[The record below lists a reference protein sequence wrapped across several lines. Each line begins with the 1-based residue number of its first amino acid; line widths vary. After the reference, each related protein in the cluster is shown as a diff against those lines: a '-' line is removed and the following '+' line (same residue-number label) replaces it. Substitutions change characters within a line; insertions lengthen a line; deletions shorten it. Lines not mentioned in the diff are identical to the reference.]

1 LNLKNSLIIALIAIA
16 FYAGW
21 SFNQESE
28 VTQVEQVA
36 EEGGASPA
44 LQAKADKTGYVV
56 AEQTRN
62 QDPHYSP
69 VADQPLQKQVFWG
82 DTHLHSNFSMD
93 AFIFGNTLGPDDAY
107 RFAKGE
113 KVMATKGQPAQLR
126 EPLDFLVLADHTDG
140 VGAMI
145 ALKAGNP
152 KLLANPTLQAWS
164 EILFA
169 GEVDDARQLDST
181 QTRSDTPR
189 ELEDKDIRGNAWD
202 YLTATADAHY
212 DPGTF
217 TPLIGF
223 EFTAQKGGQNLH
235 RVVIYRD
242 DAETAQSLLPL
253 SPKENSDPRVLWD
266 FLEKYEETSGGKVLA
281 IAHNGNISNGLMF
294 PTAELEFGDQMDSD
308 YAARRARWEPVY
320 EVTQIKGDGE
330 AHPLLSPDD
339 RFADYE
345 SWDLGDFAGVPK
357 TDQMIPF
364 EYAREALKNGLAL
377 ESAYGANP
385 YKFGM
390 IGSTDSH
397 TSLATA
403 AEDNFYGKHS
413 AGMEPQ
419 PDRWKDAVGGRG
431 KFTVPGF
438 MMAASGYAAVWAT
451 ENTREGIWDA
461 IQRKEVYATTGSRMT
476 VRFFGGW
483 DFTEADLEASNMPD
497 IGYSKGV
504 SMGSTLLQSDASA
517 PVFMLQ
523 TAKDPNGA
531 NLDRLQV
538 IKGWEDAEGAVHEKV
553 FNVAWS
559 NPELR
564 SMDATGDVADIPST
578 VDEAKA
584 TYSNKYGAVEL
595 TALWQDPEFIPE
607 QKAFYYVRALEV
619 PSPRWTSY
627 DAAQFDVEMA
637 PYVERTTQD
646 RAYSSPIWYEPSN

>member
-1 LNLKNSLIIALIAIA
+1 MKIKNSLIVALIAIA
-16 FYAGW
+16 FYGGW
-21 SFNQESE
+21 SFNQQPE
-28 VTQVEQVA
+28 VSRISDANQPN
-36 EEGGASPA
+36 PA
-44 LQAKADKTGYVV
+44 LQAKADRAGYVV

-113 KVMATKGQPAQLR
+113 KVMATRGQPAQLR

-145 ALKAGNP
+145 ALEAGNE
-152 KLLANPTLQAWS
+152 KLLANPTLQRWA

-169 GEVDDARQLDST
+169 GEESDARELDAT
-181 QTRSDTPR
+181 QTSLTTPR
-189 ELEDKDIRGNAWD
+189 ELDDKDIRGNAWD
-202 YLTATADAHY
+202 YLTSTADAHY
-212 DPGTF
+212 QPGIF

-223 EFTAQKGGQNLH
+223 EFTAQTGGQNLH

-242 DAETAQSLLPL
+242 DAETAQTLLPV
-253 SPKENSDPRVLWD
+253 SPKESSDPRRLWD
-266 FLEKYEETSGGKVLA
+266 FLEQYEQTSGGKVLA
-281 IAHNGNISNGLMF
+281 IAHNGNLSNGIMF
-294 PTAELEFGDQMDSD
+294 PTAELEFGDAMDSE
-308 YAARRARWEPVY
+308 YAVRRARWEPVY

-330 AHPLLSPDD
+330 THPLLSPDD

-345 SWDLGDFAGVPK
+345 TWDFGDFAGVLK
-357 TDQMIPF
+357 DDKMLSH
-364 EYAREALKNGLAL
+364 EYAREALKNGLKL
-377 ESAYGANP
+377 QSSYGVNP

-413 AGMEPQ
+413 AGMEPT
-419 PDRWKDAVGGRG
+419 PTRWKDAVGGRG
-431 KFTVPGF
+431 DVTVPGF
-438 MMAASGYAAVWAT
+438 LMASSGYAAVWAT

-483 DFTEADLEASNMPD
+483 DFTEADLDASNMPD

-504 SMGSTLLQSDASA
+504 SMGSTLLQSDVGA

-538 IKGWEDAEGAVHEKV
+538 IKGWEDAQGAVHEKV

-584 TYSNKYGAVEL
+584 TYSHKYGAAEL
-595 TALWQDPEFIPE
+595 TALWQDPEFSAE

-627 DAAQFDVEMA
+627 DAAKFDVEMA
-637 PYVERTTQD
+637 PYVKQTTQD
-646 RAYSSPIWYEPSN
+646 RAYSSPIWYEPSD

>member
-1 LNLKNSLIIALIAIA
+1 MKIKNSLIIALIAIA

-21 SFNQESE
+21 SFDQSPAVSE
-28 VTQVEQVA
+28 EI
-36 EEGGASPA
+36 PA
-44 LQAKADKTGYVV
+44 LQVKADRAGYVV
-56 AEQTRN
+56 AEQIRN

-69 VADQPLQKQVFWG
+69 VANQPLQKQVFWG

-145 ALKAGNP
+145 ALKAGNE

-169 GEVDDARQLDST
+169 GEEDDARQLDST

-212 DPGTF
+212 EPGTF

-223 EFTAQKGGQNLH
+223 EFTAQRGGQNLH

-253 SPKENSDPRVLWD
+253 SPKESSDPRALWD
-266 FLEKYEETSGGKVLA
+266 FLQQYEDISGGKVLA

-294 PTAELEFGDQMDSD
+294 PTAELEFGGQMDSD
-308 YAARRARWEPVY
+308 YAERRARWEPVY

-357 TDQMIPF
+357 IDQMIPF

-377 ESAYGANP
+377 DSAYGANP

-431 KFTVPGF
+431 EFTVPGF

-483 DFTEADLEASNMPD
+483 DFTQDDLHASNMSD
-497 IGYSKGV
+497 IGYNKGV
-504 SMGSTLLQSDASA
+504 PMGATLLQSRSDA

-564 SMDATGDVADIPST
+564 SMDDSGDVADIPST

-584 TYSNKYGAVEL
+584 TYSHKYGAAEL
-595 TALWQDPEFIPE
+595 TALWQDPEFSAE

-627 DAAQFDVEMA
+627 DTAQFDVEMA
-637 PYVERTTQD
+637 PYVKKTTQD
-646 RAYSSPIWYEPSN
+646 RAYSSPIWYEPAN

>member
-1 LNLKNSLIIALIAIA
+1 VKIKNSLIIALIAIA

-21 SFNQESE
+21 SFDQSPAVSE
-28 VTQVEQVA
+28 EI
-36 EEGGASPA
+36 PA
-44 LQAKADKTGYVV
+44 LQVKADRAGYVV
-56 AEQTRN
+56 AEQIRN

-69 VADQPLQKQVFWG
+69 VANQPLQKQVFWG

-145 ALKAGNP
+145 ALKAGNE

-169 GEVDDARQLDST
+169 GEEDDARQLDST

-212 DPGTF
+212 EPGTF

-223 EFTAQKGGQNLH
+223 EFTAQRGGQNLH

-253 SPKENSDPRVLWD
+253 SPKESSDPRALWD
-266 FLEKYEETSGGKVLA
+266 FLQQYEDTSGGKVLA

-294 PTAELEFGDQMDSD
+294 PTAELEFGGQMDSD
-308 YAARRARWEPVY
+308 YAERRARWEPVY

-377 ESAYGANP
+377 DSAYGANP

-431 KFTVPGF
+431 EFTVPGF

-483 DFTEADLEASNMPD
+483 DFTQDDLHASNMSD
-497 IGYSKGV
+497 IGYNKGV
-504 SMGSTLLQSDASA
+504 PMGATLLQSRSDA

-564 SMDATGDVADIPST
+564 SMDDSGDVADIPST

-584 TYSNKYGAVEL
+584 TYSHKYGAAEL
-595 TALWQDPEFIPE
+595 TALWQDPEFSAE

-627 DAAQFDVEMA
+627 DTAQFDVDMA
-637 PYVERTTQD
+637 PYVKKTTQD
-646 RAYSSPIWYEPSN
+646 RAYSSPIWYEPAN

>member
-1 LNLKNSLIIALIAIA
+1 MKIKNSLMLALIAIA
-16 FYAGW
+16 FYCGW
-21 SFNQESE
+21 LFNQQPDVSPIS
-28 VTQVEQVA
+28 
-36 EEGGASPA
+36 EEGDTSST
-44 LQAKADKTGYVV
+44 LQTKAEKTGYVA

-126 EPLDFLVLADHTDG
+126 EPLDFLVLADHTDA

-181 QTRSDTPR
+181 QTRSDTPP
-189 ELEDKDIRGNAWD
+189 ELEDKNIRGNAWN

-212 DPGTF
+212 EPGTF

-266 FLEKYEETSGGKVLA
+266 FLQQYEETSGGKVLA

-308 YAARRARWEPVY
+308 YAERRARWEPVY

-377 ESAYGANP
+377 ESSQDTNP

-419 PDRWKDAVGGRG
+419 PNRWKDAVGGRG

-461 IQRKEVYATTGSRMT
+461 IQRK
-476 VRFFGGW
+476 
-483 DFTEADLEASNMPD
+483 
-497 IGYSKGV
+497 
-504 SMGSTLLQSDASA
+504 
-517 PVFMLQ
+517 
-523 TAKDPNGA
+523 
-531 NLDRLQV
+531 
-538 IKGWEDAEGAVHEKV
+538 
-553 FNVAWS
+553 
-559 NPELR
+559 
-564 SMDATGDVADIPST
+564 
-578 VDEAKA
+578 
-584 TYSNKYGAVEL
+584 
-595 TALWQDPEFIPE
+595 
-607 QKAFYYVRALEV
+607 
-619 PSPRWTSY
+619 
-627 DAAQFDVEMA
+627 
-637 PYVERTTQD
+637 
-646 RAYSSPIWYEPSN
+646 

>member
-1 LNLKNSLIIALIAIA
+1 MKIKNSLIIALIAIA

-21 SFNQESE
+21 SFDQSPAVSE
-28 VTQVEQVA
+28 EI
-36 EEGGASPA
+36 PA
-44 LQAKADKTGYVV
+44 LQVKADRAGYVV
-56 AEQTRN
+56 AEQIRN

-69 VADQPLQKQVFWG
+69 VANQPLQKQVFWG

-145 ALKAGNP
+145 ALKAGNE

-169 GEVDDARQLDST
+169 GEEDDARQLDST

-212 DPGTF
+212 EPGTF

-223 EFTAQKGGQNLH
+223 EFTAQRGGQNLH

-253 SPKENSDPRVLWD
+253 SPKESSDPRALWD
-266 FLEKYEETSGGKVLA
+266 FLQQYEDTSGGKVLA

-294 PTAELEFGDQMDSD
+294 PTAELEFGGQMDSD
-308 YAARRARWEPVY
+308 YAERRARWEPVY

-377 ESAYGANP
+377 DSAYGANP

-431 KFTVPGF
+431 EFTVPGF

-483 DFTEADLEASNMPD
+483 DFTQDDLHASNMSD
-497 IGYSKGV
+497 IGYNKGV
-504 SMGSTLLQSDASA
+504 PMGATLLQSRSDA

-564 SMDATGDVADIPST
+564 SMDDSGDVADIPST
-578 VDEAKA
+578 VDQAKA
-584 TYSNKYGAVEL
+584 TYSHKYGAAEL
-595 TALWQDPEFIPE
+595 TALWQDPEFSAE

-627 DAAQFDVEMA
+627 DTAQFDVEMA
-637 PYVERTTQD
+637 PYVKKTTQD
-646 RAYSSPIWYEPSN
+646 RAYSSPIWYEPAN

>member
-1 LNLKNSLIIALIAIA
+1 MLALVAIA
-16 FYAGW
+16 FYGGW
-21 SFNQESE
+21 LFNQQSGVSGITEARD
-28 VTQVEQVA
+28 TN
-36 EEGGASPA
+36 PT
-44 LQAKADKTGYVV
+44 LQAKAEKTGYVAAV
-56 AEQTRN
+56 QIRN

-126 EPLDFLVLADHTDG
+126 EPLDFLVLADHTDA

-145 ALKAGNP
+145 ALKAGNE

-169 GEVDDARQLDST
+169 GEVDDARQLDAT

-189 ELEDKDIRGNAWD
+189 ELEDKTIRGNAWN

-212 DPGTF
+212 EPGTF

-266 FLEKYEETSGGKVLA
+266 FLQQYEETSGGKVLA

-377 ESAYGANP
+377 ESSQGTNP

-419 PDRWKDAVGGRG
+419 ADRWKDAVGGRG

-483 DFTEADLEASNMPD
+483 DFTEDDLQASNMSD

-504 SMGSTLLQSDASA
+504 PMGATLLQSSTGA

-538 IKGWEDAEGAVHEKV
+538 IKGWEDSDGAVHEKV

-564 SMDATGDVADIPST
+564 SMDASGDIADIPST

-584 TYSNKYGAVEL
+584 TYSHKYGAAEL
-595 TALWQDPEFIPE
+595 TALWQDPEFSAE

-619 PSPRWTSY
+619 PSPRWTAY
-627 DAAQFDVEMA
+627 DAAKFDVEMA
-637 PYVERTTQD
+637 PYVKKTTQD

>member
-1 LNLKNSLIIALIAIA
+1 MKIKNSLIIALIAIA

-21 SFNQESE
+21 SFDQSPAVSE
-28 VTQVEQVA
+28 EI
-36 EEGGASPA
+36 PA
-44 LQAKADKTGYVV
+44 LQVKADRAGYVV
-56 AEQTRN
+56 AEQIRN

-69 VADQPLQKQVFWG
+69 VANQPLQKQVFWG

-145 ALKAGNP
+145 ALKAGNE

-169 GEVDDARQLDST
+169 GEEDDARQLDST

-189 ELEDKDIRGNAWD
+189 ELEDKVIRGNAWD

-212 DPGTF
+212 EPGTF

-223 EFTAQKGGQNLH
+223 EFTAQRGGQNLH

-253 SPKENSDPRVLWD
+253 SPKESSDPRALWD
-266 FLEKYEETSGGKVLA
+266 FLQQYEDTSGGKVLA

-294 PTAELEFGDQMDSD
+294 PTAELEFGGQMDSD
-308 YAARRARWEPVY
+308 YAERRARWEPVY

-377 ESAYGANP
+377 DSAYGANP

-419 PDRWKDAVGGRG
+419 PDRWKDALGGRG
-431 KFTVPGF
+431 EFTVPGF

-483 DFTEADLEASNMPD
+483 DFTQDDLHASNMSD
-497 IGYSKGV
+497 IGYNKGV
-504 SMGSTLLQSDASA
+504 PMGATLLQSRSDA

-564 SMDATGDVADIPST
+564 SMDDSGDVADIPST

-584 TYSNKYGAVEL
+584 TYSHKYGAAEL
-595 TALWQDPEFIPE
+595 TALWQDPEFSAE

-627 DAAQFDVEMA
+627 DTAQFDVEMA
-637 PYVERTTQD
+637 PYVKKTTQD
-646 RAYSSPIWYEPSN
+646 RAYSSPIWYEPAN

>member
-1 LNLKNSLIIALIAIA
+1 MNLKNSLIIALIAIA
-16 FYAGW
+16 FYTGW
-21 SFNQESE
+21 SFNQDPE
-28 VTQVEQVA
+28 VSVEVP
-36 EEGGASPA
+36 E

-56 AEQTRN
+56 AVQTRN

-126 EPLDFLVLADHTDG
+126 EPLDFLVLADHTDA

-145 ALKAGNP
+145 ALKAGNE

-189 ELEDKDIRGNAWD
+189 ELEDKNIRGNAWN

-212 DPGTF
+212 EPGTF

-266 FLEKYEETSGGKVLA
+266 FLQQYEETSGGKVLA

-308 YAARRARWEPVY
+308 YAERRARWEPVY

-377 ESAYGANP
+377 ESSQGTNP

-419 PDRWKDAVGGRG
+419 PNRWKDAVGGRG

-483 DFTEADLEASNMPD
+483 DFTEEDLQASNMSD

-504 SMGSTLLQSDASA
+504 SMGSSLLQSDAAA

-538 IKGWEDAEGAVHEKV
+538 IKGWEDADGAVHEKV

-564 SMDATGDVADIPST
+564 SMDASGDVADIPST
-578 VDEAKA
+578 VDVAKA
-584 TYSNKYGAVEL
+584 TYSHKYGAAEL

-627 DAAQFDVEMA
+627 DAAKFDVEMA
-637 PYVERTTQD
+637 PYVKRTTQD
-646 RAYSSPIWYEPSN
+646 RAYSSPIWYEPKD

>member
-1 LNLKNSLIIALIAIA
+1 MKIKNSLIIALIAIA

-21 SFNQESE
+21 SFDQSPAVSE
-28 VTQVEQVA
+28 EI
-36 EEGGASPA
+36 PA
-44 LQAKADKTGYVV
+44 LQVKADRAGYVV
-56 AEQTRN
+56 AEQIRN

-69 VADQPLQKQVFWG
+69 VANQPLQKQVFWG

-145 ALKAGNP
+145 ALKAGNE

-169 GEVDDARQLDST
+169 GEEDDARQLDST

-212 DPGTF
+212 EPGTF

-223 EFTAQKGGQNLH
+223 EFTAQRGGQNLH

-253 SPKENSDPRVLWD
+253 SPKESSDPRALWD
-266 FLEKYEETSGGKVLA
+266 FLQQYEDTSGGKVLA

-294 PTAELEFGDQMDSD
+294 PTAELEFGGQMDSD
-308 YAARRARWEPVY
+308 YAERRARWEPVY

-377 ESAYGANP
+377 DSAYGANP

-431 KFTVPGF
+431 EFTVPGF

-483 DFTEADLEASNMPD
+483 DFTQDDLHASNMSD
-497 IGYSKGV
+497 IGYNKGV
-504 SMGSTLLQSDASA
+504 PMGATLLQSRSDA

-564 SMDATGDVADIPST
+564 SMDDSGDVADIPST

-584 TYSNKYGAVEL
+584 TYSHKYGAAEL
-595 TALWQDPEFIPE
+595 TALWQDPEFSAE

-627 DAAQFDVEMA
+627 DTAQFDVDMA
-637 PYVERTTQD
+637 PYVKKTTQD
-646 RAYSSPIWYEPSN
+646 RAYSSPIWYEPAN

>member
-1 LNLKNSLIIALIAIA
+1 MKFKNTLMLALVAIA
-16 FYAGW
+16 FYGGW
-21 SFNQESE
+21 LFNQQSGVSGITEARD
-28 VTQVEQVA
+28 TN
-36 EEGGASPA
+36 PT
-44 LQAKADKTGYVV
+44 LQAKAEKTGYVAAV
-56 AEQTRN
+56 QIRN

-126 EPLDFLVLADHTDG
+126 EPLDFLVLADHTDA

-145 ALKAGNP
+145 ALKAGNE

-169 GEVDDARQLDST
+169 GEVDDARQLDAT

-189 ELEDKDIRGNAWD
+189 ELEDKTIRGNAWN

-212 DPGTF
+212 EPGTF

-266 FLEKYEETSGGKVLA
+266 FLQQYEETSGGKVLA

-377 ESAYGANP
+377 ESSQGTNP

-419 PDRWKDAVGGRG
+419 PNRWKDAVGGRG

-483 DFTEADLEASNMPD
+483 DFTEDDLQASNMSD

-504 SMGSTLLQSDASA
+504 PMGATLLQSSTGA

-538 IKGWEDAEGAVHEKV
+538 IKGWEDTDGAVHEKV

-564 SMDATGDVADIPST
+564 SMDASGDIADIPST

-584 TYSNKYGAVEL
+584 TYSHKYGAAEL
-595 TALWQDPEFIPE
+595 TALWQDPEFSAG
-607 QKAFYYVRALEV
+607 QKAFYYVRVLEV
-619 PSPRWTSY
+619 PSPRWTAY
-627 DAAQFDVEMA
+627 DAAKFDVEMA
-637 PYVERTTQD
+637 PYVKKTTQD
-646 RAYSSPIWYEPSN
+646 RAYSSPIWYEPSD

>member
-1 LNLKNSLIIALIAIA
+1 MKIKNSLIIALIAIA

-21 SFNQESE
+21 SFDQSPAVSE
-28 VTQVEQVA
+28 EI
-36 EEGGASPA
+36 PA
-44 LQAKADKTGYVV
+44 LQVKADRAGYVV
-56 AEQTRN
+56 AEQIRN
-62 QDPHYSP
+62 RDPHYSP
-69 VADQPLQKQVFWG
+69 VANQPLQKQVFWG

-145 ALKAGNP
+145 ALKAGNE

-169 GEVDDARQLDST
+169 GEEDDARQLDST

-189 ELEDKDIRGNAWD
+189 ELEDKVIRGNAWD

-212 DPGTF
+212 EPGTF

-223 EFTAQKGGQNLH
+223 EFTAQRGGQNLH

-253 SPKENSDPRVLWD
+253 SPKESSDPRALWD
-266 FLEKYEETSGGKVLA
+266 FLQQYEDTSGGKVLA

-294 PTAELEFGDQMDSD
+294 PTAELEFGGQMDSD
-308 YAARRARWEPVY
+308 YAERRARWEPVY

-377 ESAYGANP
+377 DSAYGANP

-419 PDRWKDAVGGRG
+419 PDRWKDALGGRG
-431 KFTVPGF
+431 EFTVPGF

-483 DFTEADLEASNMPD
+483 DFTQDDLHASNMSD
-497 IGYSKGV
+497 IGYNKGV
-504 SMGSTLLQSDASA
+504 PMGATLLQSRSDA

-564 SMDATGDVADIPST
+564 SMDDSGDVADIPST

-584 TYSNKYGAVEL
+584 TYSHKYGAAEL
-595 TALWQDPEFIPE
+595 TALWQDPEFSAE

-627 DAAQFDVEMA
+627 DTAQFDVEMA
-637 PYVERTTQD
+637 PYVKKTTQD
-646 RAYSSPIWYEPSN
+646 RAYSSPIWYEPAN

>member
-1 LNLKNSLIIALIAIA
+1 MKIKNSLIVALIAIAIA

-21 SFNQESE
+21 SFNQDVDVSAG
-28 VTQVEQVA
+28 V
-36 EEGGASPA
+36 PA
-44 LQAKADKTGYVV
+44 LQAKADKAGYVV

-126 EPLDFLVLADHTDG
+126 EPLDFLVLADHTDA

-181 QTRSDTPR
+181 QTRSDTPP
-189 ELEDKDIRGNAWD
+189 ELDDKDIRGNAWN

-212 DPGTF
+212 EPGTF

-253 SPKENSDPRVLWD
+253 SPKENSDPRVLWE
-266 FLEKYEETSGGKVLA
+266 FLQQYEETSGGKVLA

-294 PTAELEFGDQMDSD
+294 PTAELEFGGQMDSD

-377 ESAYGANP
+377 ESSQGTNP

-419 PDRWKDAVGGRG
+419 PNRWKDAVGGRG

-538 IKGWEDAEGAVHEKV
+538 IKGWEDAAGAVHEKV

-564 SMDATGDVADIPST
+564 SMDATGEVADIPST

-627 DAAQFDVEMA
+627 DAAKFDVEMA
-637 PYVERTTQD
+637 PYVQRTTQD
-646 RAYSSPIWYEPSN
+646 RAYSSPIWYEPKG

>member
-1 LNLKNSLIIALIAIA
+1 MKIKNSLIIALIAIA

-21 SFNQESE
+21 SFDQSPAVSE
-28 VTQVEQVA
+28 EI
-36 EEGGASPA
+36 PA
-44 LQAKADKTGYVV
+44 LQVKADRAGYVV
-56 AEQTRN
+56 AEQIRN

-69 VADQPLQKQVFWG
+69 VANQPLQKQVFWG

-145 ALKAGNP
+145 ALKAGNE

-169 GEVDDARQLDST
+169 GEEDDARQLDST

-212 DPGTF
+212 EPGTF

-223 EFTAQKGGQNLH
+223 EFTAQRGGQNLH

-253 SPKENSDPRVLWD
+253 SPKESSDPRALWD
-266 FLEKYEETSGGKVLA
+266 FLQQYEDTSGGKVLA

-294 PTAELEFGDQMDSD
+294 PTAELEFGGQMDSD
-308 YAARRARWEPVY
+308 YAERRARWEPVY

-377 ESAYGANP
+377 DSAYGANP

-431 KFTVPGF
+431 EFTVPGF

-483 DFTEADLEASNMPD
+483 DFTQDDLHASNMSD
-497 IGYSKGV
+497 IGYNKGV
-504 SMGSTLLQSDASA
+504 PMGATLLQSRSDA

-523 TAKDPNGA
+523 TAKDPYGA

-564 SMDATGDVADIPST
+564 SMDDSGDVADIPST

-584 TYSNKYGAVEL
+584 TYSHKYGAAEL
-595 TALWQDPEFIPE
+595 TALWQDPEFSAE

-627 DAAQFDVEMA
+627 DTAQFDVEMA
-637 PYVERTTQD
+637 PYVKKTTQD
-646 RAYSSPIWYEPSN
+646 RAYSSPIWYEPAN

>member
-1 LNLKNSLIIALIAIA
+1 VKFKNTLMLALVAIA
-16 FYAGW
+16 FYGGW
-21 SFNQESE
+21 LFNQQSGVSGITEARD
-28 VTQVEQVA
+28 TN
-36 EEGGASPA
+36 PT
-44 LQAKADKTGYVV
+44 LQAKAEKTGYV
-56 AEQTRN
+56 AAMQIRN

-126 EPLDFLVLADHTDG
+126 EPLDFLVLADHTDA

-145 ALKAGNP
+145 ALKAGNE

-169 GEVDDARQLDST
+169 GEVDDARQLDAT

-189 ELEDKDIRGNAWD
+189 ELEDKTIRGNAWN

-212 DPGTF
+212 EPGTF

-266 FLEKYEETSGGKVLA
+266 FLQQYEETSGGKVLA

-377 ESAYGANP
+377 ESSQGTNP

-419 PDRWKDAVGGRG
+419 ADRWKDAVGGRG

-483 DFTEADLEASNMPD
+483 DFTEDDLQASNMSD

-504 SMGSTLLQSDASA
+504 PMGATLLQSSTGA

-538 IKGWEDAEGAVHEKV
+538 IKGWEDSDGAVHEKV

-564 SMDATGDVADIPST
+564 SMDASGDIADIPST

-584 TYSNKYGAVEL
+584 TYSHKYGAAEL
-595 TALWQDPEFIPE
+595 TALWQDPEFSAE

-619 PSPRWTSY
+619 PSPRWTAY
-627 DAAQFDVEMA
+627 DAAKFDVEMA
-637 PYVERTTQD
+637 PYVKKTTQD

>member
-1 LNLKNSLIIALIAIA
+1 MKIKNSLIIALIAIA

-21 SFNQESE
+21 SFDQSPAVSE
-28 VTQVEQVA
+28 EI
-36 EEGGASPA
+36 PA
-44 LQAKADKTGYVV
+44 LQVKADRAGYVV
-56 AEQTRN
+56 AEQIRN

-69 VADQPLQKQVFWG
+69 VANQPLQKQVFWG

-145 ALKAGNP
+145 ALKAGNE

-169 GEVDDARQLDST
+169 GEEDDARQLDST

-212 DPGTF
+212 EPGTF

-223 EFTAQKGGQNLH
+223 EFTAQRGGQNLH

-253 SPKENSDPRVLWD
+253 SPKESSDPRALWD
-266 FLEKYEETSGGKVLA
+266 FLQQYEDTSGGKVLA

-294 PTAELEFGDQMDSD
+294 PTAELEFGGQMDSD
-308 YAARRARWEPVY
+308 YAERRARWEPVY

-377 ESAYGANP
+377 DSAYGANP

-431 KFTVPGF
+431 EFTVPGF

-483 DFTEADLEASNMPD
+483 DFTQDDLHASNMSD
-497 IGYSKGV
+497 IGYNKGV
-504 SMGSTLLQSDASA
+504 PMGATLLQSRSDA

-564 SMDATGDVADIPST
+564 SMDDSGDVADIPST

-584 TYSNKYGAVEL
+584 TYSHKYGAAEL
-595 TALWQDPEFIPE
+595 TALWQDPEFSAE

-627 DAAQFDVEMA
+627 DTAQFDVEMA
-637 PYVERTTQD
+637 PYVKKTTQD
-646 RAYSSPIWYEPSN
+646 RAYSSPIWYEPAN

>member
-1 LNLKNSLIIALIAIA
+1 MNLKNSLIIALIAIA

-152 KLLANPTLQAWS
+152 KLLANPRLQAWS

>member
-1 LNLKNSLIIALIAIA
+1 MKIKNSLIVALIAIA
-16 FYAGW
+16 FYGGW
-21 SFNQESE
+21 SFNQQPEVSKISE
-28 VTQVEQVA
+28 GNHT
-36 EEGGASPA
+36 SPA

-181 QTRSDTPR
+181 QTRSDTPG
-189 ELEDKDIRGNAWD
+189 ELEDKDIRGNAWE

-212 DPGTF
+212 EPGTF

-431 KFTVPGF
+431 EFTVPGF

-483 DFTEADLEASNMPD
+483 DFTQADLEASNMPD

-564 SMDATGDVADIPST
+564 SMDATGNVADIPST

-627 DAAQFDVEMA
+627 DAAKFDVEMA
-637 PYVERTTQD
+637 PYVKQTTQD
-646 RAYSSPIWYEPSN
+646 RAYSSPIWYEPSD

>member
-1 LNLKNSLIIALIAIA
+1 VKFKNTLMLALVAIA
-16 FYAGW
+16 FYGGW
-21 SFNQESE
+21 LFNQQSGVSGITEARD
-28 VTQVEQVA
+28 TN
-36 EEGGASPA
+36 PT
-44 LQAKADKTGYVV
+44 LQAKAEKTGYVAAV
-56 AEQTRN
+56 QIRN

-126 EPLDFLVLADHTDG
+126 EPLDFLVLADHTDA

-145 ALKAGNP
+145 ALKAGNE

-169 GEVDDARQLDST
+169 GEVDDARQLDAT

-189 ELEDKDIRGNAWD
+189 ELEDKTIRGNAWN

-212 DPGTF
+212 EPGTF

-266 FLEKYEETSGGKVLA
+266 FLQQYEETSGGKVLA

-377 ESAYGANP
+377 ESSQGTNP

-419 PDRWKDAVGGRG
+419 ADRWKDAVGGRG

-483 DFTEADLEASNMPD
+483 DFTEDDLQASNMSD

-504 SMGSTLLQSDASA
+504 PMGATLLQSSTGA

-538 IKGWEDAEGAVHEKV
+538 IKGWEDSDGAVHEKV

-564 SMDATGDVADIPST
+564 SMDASGDIADIPST

-584 TYSNKYGAVEL
+584 TYSHKYGAAEL
-595 TALWQDPEFIPE
+595 TALWQDPEFSAE

-619 PSPRWTSY
+619 PSPRWTAY
-627 DAAQFDVEMA
+627 DAAKFDVEMA
-637 PYVERTTQD
+637 PYVKKTTQD

>member
-1 LNLKNSLIIALIAIA
+1 MKIKNGLIIALIAIA

-21 SFNQESE
+21 SFDQSPAVSE
-28 VTQVEQVA
+28 EI
-36 EEGGASPA
+36 PA
-44 LQAKADKTGYVV
+44 LQVKADRAGYVV
-56 AEQTRN
+56 AEQIRN

-69 VADQPLQKQVFWG
+69 VANQPLQKQVFWG

-145 ALKAGNP
+145 ALKAGNE

-169 GEVDDARQLDST
+169 GEEDDARQLDST

-212 DPGTF
+212 EPGTF

-223 EFTAQKGGQNLH
+223 EFTAQRGGQNLH

-253 SPKENSDPRVLWD
+253 SPKESSDPRALWD
-266 FLEKYEETSGGKVLA
+266 FLQQYEDTSGGKVLA

-294 PTAELEFGDQMDSD
+294 PTAELEFGGQMDSD
-308 YAARRARWEPVY
+308 YAERRARWEPVY

-357 TDQMIPF
+357 IDQMIPF

-377 ESAYGANP
+377 DSAYGANP

-431 KFTVPGF
+431 EFTVPGF

-483 DFTEADLEASNMPD
+483 DFTQDDLHASNMSD
-497 IGYSKGV
+497 IGYNKGV
-504 SMGSTLLQSDASA
+504 PMGATLLQSRSDA

-564 SMDATGDVADIPST
+564 SMDDSGDVADIPST

-584 TYSNKYGAVEL
+584 TYSHKYGAAEL
-595 TALWQDPEFIPE
+595 TALWQDPEFSAE

-627 DAAQFDVEMA
+627 DTAQFDVEMA
-637 PYVERTTQD
+637 PYVKKTTQD
-646 RAYSSPIWYEPSN
+646 RAYSSPIWYEPAN

>member
-1 LNLKNSLIIALIAIA
+1 MKFKNTLMLALVAIA
-16 FYAGW
+16 FYGGW
-21 SFNQESE
+21 LFNQQSGVSGITEARD
-28 VTQVEQVA
+28 TN
-36 EEGGASPA
+36 PT
-44 LQAKADKTGYVV
+44 LQAKAEKTGYVAAV
-56 AEQTRN
+56 QIRN

-126 EPLDFLVLADHTDG
+126 EPLDFLVLADHTDA

-145 ALKAGNP
+145 ALKAGNE

-169 GEVDDARQLDST
+169 GEVDDARQLDAT

-189 ELEDKDIRGNAWD
+189 ELEDKTIRGNAWN

-212 DPGTF
+212 EPGTF

-266 FLEKYEETSGGKVLA
+266 FLQQYEETSGGKVLA

-377 ESAYGANP
+377 ESSQGTNP

-419 PDRWKDAVGGRG
+419 ADRWKDAVGGRG

-483 DFTEADLEASNMPD
+483 DFTEDDLQASNMSD

-504 SMGSTLLQSDASA
+504 PMGATLLQSSTGA

-538 IKGWEDAEGAVHEKV
+538 IKGWEDSDGAVHEKV

-564 SMDATGDVADIPST
+564 SMDASGDIADIPST

-584 TYSNKYGAVEL
+584 TYSHKYGAAEL
-595 TALWQDPEFIPE
+595 TALWQDPEFSAE

-619 PSPRWTSY
+619 PSPRWTAY
-627 DAAQFDVEMA
+627 DAAKFDVEMA
-637 PYVERTTQD
+637 PYVKKTTQD
-646 RAYSSPIWYEPSN
+646 RAYSSPIWYEPSD

>member
-1 LNLKNSLIIALIAIA
+1 VKIKNSLIIALIAIA

-21 SFNQESE
+21 SFDQSPAVSE
-28 VTQVEQVA
+28 EI
-36 EEGGASPA
+36 PA
-44 LQAKADKTGYVV
+44 LQVKADRAGYVV
-56 AEQTRN
+56 AEQIRN

-69 VADQPLQKQVFWG
+69 VANQPLQKQVFWG

-145 ALKAGNP
+145 ALKAGNE

-169 GEVDDARQLDST
+169 GEEDDARQLDST

-212 DPGTF
+212 EPGTF

-223 EFTAQKGGQNLH
+223 EFTAQRGGQNLH

-253 SPKENSDPRVLWD
+253 SPKESSDPRALWD
-266 FLEKYEETSGGKVLA
+266 FLQQYEDTSGGKVLA

-294 PTAELEFGDQMDSD
+294 PTAELEFGGQMDSD
-308 YAARRARWEPVY
+308 YAERRARWEPVY

-377 ESAYGANP
+377 DSAYGANP

-431 KFTVPGF
+431 EFTVPGF

-483 DFTEADLEASNMPD
+483 DFTQDDLHASNMSD
-497 IGYSKGV
+497 IGYNKGV
-504 SMGSTLLQSDASA
+504 PMGATLLQSRSDA

-564 SMDATGDVADIPST
+564 SMDDSGDVADIPST

-584 TYSNKYGAVEL
+584 TYSHKYGAAEL
-595 TALWQDPEFIPE
+595 TALWQDPEFSAE

-627 DAAQFDVEMA
+627 DTAQFDVEMA
-637 PYVERTTQD
+637 PYVKKTTQD
-646 RAYSSPIWYEPSN
+646 RAYSSPIWYEPAN

>member
-1 LNLKNSLIIALIAIA
+1 
-16 FYAGW
+16 
-21 SFNQESE
+21 
-28 VTQVEQVA
+28 
-36 EEGGASPA
+36 
-44 LQAKADKTGYVV
+44 
-56 AEQTRN
+56 
-62 QDPHYSP
+62 
-69 VADQPLQKQVFWG
+69 
-82 DTHLHSNFSMD
+82 
-93 AFIFGNTLGPDDAY
+93 
-107 RFAKGE
+107 
-113 KVMATKGQPAQLR
+113 
-126 EPLDFLVLADHTDG
+126 
-140 VGAMI
+140 
-145 ALKAGNP
+145 
-152 KLLANPTLQAWS
+152 
-164 EILFA
+164 
-169 GEVDDARQLDST
+169 
-181 QTRSDTPR
+181 
-189 ELEDKDIRGNAWD
+189 
-202 YLTATADAHY
+202 
-212 DPGTF
+212 
-217 TPLIGF
+217 
-223 EFTAQKGGQNLH
+223 
-235 RVVIYRD
+235 
-242 DAETAQSLLPL
+242 
-253 SPKENSDPRVLWD
+253 
-266 FLEKYEETSGGKVLA
+266 
-281 IAHNGNISNGLMF
+281 
-294 PTAELEFGDQMDSD
+294 
-308 YAARRARWEPVY
+308 
-320 EVTQIKGDGE
+320 
-330 AHPLLSPDD
+330 
-339 RFADYE
+339 
-345 SWDLGDFAGVPK
+345 
-357 TDQMIPF
+357 MIPF

-377 ESAYGANP
+377 ESTYGANP

-483 DFTEADLEASNMPD
+483 DFTEDDLQASNMSD

-504 SMGSTLLQSDASA
+504 PMGATLLQSSTGA

-538 IKGWEDAEGAVHEKV
+538 IKGWEDSDGAVHEKV

-564 SMDATGDVADIPST
+564 SMDASGDIADIPST

-584 TYSNKYGAVEL
+584 TYSHKYGAAEL
-595 TALWQDPEFIPE
+595 TALWQDPEFSAE

-619 PSPRWTSY
+619 PSPRWTAY
-627 DAAQFDVEMA
+627 DAAKFDVEMA
-637 PYVERTTQD
+637 PYVKKTTQD

>member
-1 LNLKNSLIIALIAIA
+1 MKIKNSLIIALIAIA

-21 SFNQESE
+21 SFDQSPAVSE
-28 VTQVEQVA
+28 EI
-36 EEGGASPA
+36 PA
-44 LQAKADKTGYVV
+44 LQVKADRAGYVV
-56 AEQTRN
+56 AEQIRN
-62 QDPHYSP
+62 RDPHYSP
-69 VADQPLQKQVFWG
+69 VANQPLQKQVFWG

-145 ALKAGNP
+145 ALKAGNE

-169 GEVDDARQLDST
+169 GEEDDARQLDST

-189 ELEDKDIRGNAWD
+189 ELEDKVIRGNAWD

-212 DPGTF
+212 EPGTF

-223 EFTAQKGGQNLH
+223 EFTAQRGGQNLH

-253 SPKENSDPRVLWD
+253 SPKESSDPRALWD
-266 FLEKYEETSGGKVLA
+266 FLQQYEDTSGGKVLA

-294 PTAELEFGDQMDSD
+294 PTAELEFGGQMDSD
-308 YAARRARWEPVY
+308 YAERRARWEPVY

-377 ESAYGANP
+377 DSAYGANP

-431 KFTVPGF
+431 EFTVPGF

-483 DFTEADLEASNMPD
+483 DFTQDDLHASNMSD
-497 IGYSKGV
+497 IGYNKGV
-504 SMGSTLLQSDASA
+504 PMGATLLQSRSDA

-564 SMDATGDVADIPST
+564 SMDDSGDVADIPST

-584 TYSNKYGAVEL
+584 TYSHKYGAAEL
-595 TALWQDPEFIPE
+595 TALWQDPEFSAE

-627 DAAQFDVEMA
+627 DTAQFDVEMA
-637 PYVERTTQD
+637 PYVKKTTQD
-646 RAYSSPIWYEPSN
+646 RAYSSPIWYEPAN

>member
-1 LNLKNSLIIALIAIA
+1 MNLKNSLIIALIAIA

-28 VTQVEQVA
+28 VTQVEQMA
-36 EEGGASPA
+36 EEGGASPV